1 MAKYSIRRACGHT
14 ETVNICGTNVHGE
27 RERQAEYEA
36 EKLCYE
42 CYRAQQQQQAEAA
55 AVSYPTLQGSP
66 KQIAWATRIRHE
78 ILDADKG
85 LAHWRNLY
93 EQASDAEAPDKPQVL
108 AAIDALAAQTD
119 AGWWIDHRNE
129 TVKTLLRAAC
139 K

>member
-36 EKLCYE
+36 TKVCYE

-55 AVSYPTLQGSP
+55 AVNYPALQGSP
-66 KQIAWATRIRHE
+66 KQVAWATRIRHE
-78 ILDADKG
+78 ILDAKTGAD
-85 LAHWRNLY
+85 HWRKLY
-93 EQASDAEAPDKPQVL
+93 QEASDEQAPEKAQVL
-108 AAIDALAAQTD
+108 AAIDVIASETSAS
-119 AGWWIDHRNE
+119 WWIDHRSE
-129 TVKTLLRAAC
+129 TMRSLLRAAC

>member
-1 MAKYSIRRACGHT
+1 MAKYTITRACGHI

-36 EKLCYE
+36 TKVCYA

-78 ILDADKG
+78 ILDAKTG
-85 LAHWRNLY
+85 AEHWRKLF
-93 EQASDAEAPDKPQVL
+93 EAASEEDAPNKVQVL
-108 AAIDALAAQTD
+108 AAIDAIVAETSAS
-119 AGWWIDHRNE
+119 WWIDHRRE
-129 TVKTLLRAAC
+129 TMRTLINAAI